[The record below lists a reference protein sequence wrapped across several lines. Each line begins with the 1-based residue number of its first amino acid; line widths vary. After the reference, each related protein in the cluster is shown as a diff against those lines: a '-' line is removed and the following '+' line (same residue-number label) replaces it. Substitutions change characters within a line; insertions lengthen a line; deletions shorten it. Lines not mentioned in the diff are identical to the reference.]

1 MWHILNDNCILY
13 ADCSD
18 IGVAWIQLIPFSIL
32 SQKRTRISVF
42 HVFFSFIFAC
52 VGEKGRAEM
61 HSMCLL
67 LAIKVVVLFQL
78 ACWSVK
84 SGTYTKEPLELCG
97 CGFN

>member
-61 HSMCLL
+61 HSVCLL
-67 LAIKVVVLFQL
+67 FVIKVVALFQL
-78 ACWSVK
+78 AC
-84 SGTYTKEPLELCG
+84 
-97 CGFN
+97 